1 MIQSLSISPDPALV
15 QILDRLNQYG
25 HSQYGGESV
34 SQLDHALQCATL
46 AEAAS
51 QPVPLV
57 VAALLHDFGHLI
69 HHLGEDAAERGL
81 DDRHEERAIPWLK
94 RYFGAAV
101 TEPIRLHVAAK
112 RYLCAVESDYWEG
125 LSPAS
130 KLSLQLQGDR
140 FTSEAAQA
148 FIAQPYAPDA
158 VRLRRWDDLA
168 KDPQVQTPSL
178 DHFIPLMRQCLI

>member
-1 MIQSLSISPDPALV
+1 MIQSLPSSLEPALS

-25 HSQYGGESV
+25 HSQYGGEAV

-46 AEAAS
+46 AATAA
-51 QPVPLV
+51 QPPALV

-69 HHLGEDAAERGL
+69 HHLGDDAAERGL
-81 DDRHEERAIPWLK
+81 DDHHEERAIPWLK

-112 RYLCAVESDYWEG
+112 RYLCAVESGYWES

-140 FTSEAAQA
+140 FTPEAAQA
-148 FIAQPYAPDA
+148 FIAQPYAPEA
-158 VRLRRWDDLA
+158 VMLRRWDDLA

-178 DHFIPLMRQCLI
+178 DHFIPFMRQCLI